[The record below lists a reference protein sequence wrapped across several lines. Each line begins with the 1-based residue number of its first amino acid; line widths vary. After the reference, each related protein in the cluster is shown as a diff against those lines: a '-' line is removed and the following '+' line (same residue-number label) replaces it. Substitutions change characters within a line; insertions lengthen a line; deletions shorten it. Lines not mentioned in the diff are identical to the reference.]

1 MKWMHRTKA
10 TWLALLTL
18 TAAACGGPAFDP
30 SPLLG
35 SWEGEWRDAISRR
48 RGPVELGI
56 SRDGDELV
64 FELRVLGGALAGLT
78 PPTERFRAT
87 LDAGGATVAPTRSAS
102 FGEVRGKVD
111 ADGDLLL
118 EFEGV
123 MGRMHRL
130 ESSGS
135 WSSDVIEVGVVISYD
150 DGLTRSHAAAR
161 LERR

>member
-1 MKWMHRTKA
+1 MKHMHMT
-10 TWLALLTL
+10 TWSLLTL
-18 TAAACGGPAFDP
+18 LALAAQSCSGPDFDP

-35 SWEGEWRDAISRR
+35 SWKGEWRDAISRR
-48 RGPVELGI
+48 RGPVEL
-56 SRDGDELV
+56 SVQRDGGELL

-87 LDAGGATVAPTRSAS
+87 IDSGGAKIEPTRSAS
-102 FGEVRGKVD
+102 FGEVRGKVA

-123 MGRMHRL
+123 MGRMHHL
-130 ESSGS
+130 ESSGT
-135 WSSDVIEVGVVISYD
+135 WSADEIEVGVVITYD

-161 LERR
+161 LTRP